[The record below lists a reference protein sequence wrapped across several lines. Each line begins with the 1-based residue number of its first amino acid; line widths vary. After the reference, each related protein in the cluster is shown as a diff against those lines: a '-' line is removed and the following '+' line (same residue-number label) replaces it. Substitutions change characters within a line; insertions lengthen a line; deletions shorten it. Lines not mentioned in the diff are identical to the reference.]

1 MSELSGKHFDAF
13 FNELH
18 GFDPFPWQSRL
29 ARQVASARGSDPA
42 WPEAL
47 ALPTAAGKTACI
59 DIAVFAL
66 ACQAERE
73 PGERTAPSRIFFVVD
88 RRVIVDATYERA
100 MQIGERLQR
109 AEGGMVGEVAERL
122 LSLARGNGDHGII
135 DDHAIP
141 LDVFRMRGGAYRDDR
156 WVRSPLQPAV
166 IVSTVDQFGSR
177 LLFRGYGLS
186 RGMRPIHAGLAGND
200 SLVVLDEAHCANP
213 FRQTMSRVG
222 WYRRW
227 ADESGGLPSLP
238 HHTVLLS
245 ATPPDGVS
253 KTLTVDEADREHPVL
268 GPRIGCAKPARLV
281 LVRTPAN
288 VGSQERWTRQLA
300 EEAVALAND
309 QRREIGVMVNRV
321 ATAKAV
327 CQALTGM
334 GQDAVLLTGRMRS
347 IDHDRVIRRLDGL
360 RTGEERNG
368 EGLRFVVATQT
379 LEVGADLDFD
389 GLVSECASLD
399 ALRQRFGR
407 LNRGGRP
414 IEALGVIMAQSAQ
427 LSRRGRVD
435 PVYGETLADTWEW
448 LMEQAADGTVDLGY
462 EALERLL
469 PEDPDHRRELL
480 SRLSAPAPDAPVLL
494 PAHIDAWVQT
504 WPEPTPDPDV
514 SVFLHG
520 PDQRVPDVQVC
531 WRSDLPGDLSR
542 YVDLDRAVQA
552 LSLCPPV
559 SAECIAVPIPNL
571 RRWLGGDDAGHNLS
585 DLGAAVDENFDG
597 RATGSAPARVAIR
610 WRGPDD
616 STALTDGDALR
627 PGDTVVIPA
636 ELDGWDVFGHIPDPD
651 GGGEP
656 VIDVGD
662 EAHLRSRGTPL
673 LRIHERTLGAWP
685 DCPAKDD
692 LLALARSRQIL
703 DDDDT
708 AVEKLREIAADE
720 RAPEWLK
727 TAATGWCDDRHRKM
741 LEHPD
746 GGVVLKGIRRVA
758 GGSGEL
764 GTPTDED
771 DAYSA
776 TVEVPLEHHLDGV
789 AQWAVRF
796 ARGAGLS
803 NDMQRDLALAAR
815 FHDVGKADH
824 RMQAMFHGG
833 SFWAAAASETL
844 LAKSAQLPSGLAEFV
859 RARQACGYPVGF
871 RHELVSARLM
881 ESASGLLD
889 AAADRDLA
897 LHLVTS
903 HHGRGRPFAPAVVD
917 PDPVDVEL
925 DIFGYPMAASSCT
938 GLERLDSGVPERFWR
953 LVRRYGWWGLA
964 WLEALVRVAD
974 QRCSE
979 AERRGATEVS
989 IPHEEAAG

>member
-1 MSELSGKHFDAF
+1 MSELSGEYFDAF

-18 GFDPFPWQSRL
+18 GFDPFPWQSHL
-29 ARQVASARGSDPA
+29 ARRVAAARGSEAA

-66 ACQAERE
+66 ACQAEWD
-73 PGERTAPSRIFFVVD
+73 PGERTAPRRIFFVVD

-100 MQIGERLQR
+100 MQIGERLRR
-109 AEGGMVGEVAERL
+109 AEGGVVGEVAGRL
-122 LSLARGNGDHGII
+122 LSLIRSNGD
-135 DDHAIP
+135 DDVTP
-141 LDVFRMRGGAYRDDR
+141 LDVFRMRGGTYRDDR

-213 FRQTMSRVG
+213 FRQTMGHVG
-222 WYRRW
+222 RYRRW
-227 ADESGGLPSLP
+227 ASESGGLPSLP

-253 KTLTVDEADREHPVL
+253 DTFTADGEDRDHPVL
-268 GPRIGCAKPARLV
+268 GSRIGCAKPARLA

-288 VGSQERWTRQLA
+288 VGSQERWTRRLA

-309 QRREIGVMVNRV
+309 QRREIAVMVNRV

-327 CQALTGM
+327 CQTLTGM
-334 GQDAVLLTGRMRS
+334 GHDAVLLTGRMRS
-347 IDHDRVIRRLDGL
+347 IDQDRVVRRLNGL
-360 RTGEERNG
+360 RTGEERKG
-368 EGLRFVVATQT
+368 DDLRFVVATQT

-389 GLVSECASLD
+389 GLVTECASLD

-407 LNRGGRP
+407 LNRSGRP

-427 LSRRGRVD
+427 LSRRGRAD

-448 LMEQAADGTVDLGY
+448 LMERATDGTVDLGH

-469 PEDPDHRRELL
+469 PDHPNDRRELL

-542 YVDLDRAVQA
+542 SADLDRAIQA
-552 LSLCPPV
+552 LSVCPPV

-585 DLGAAVDENFDG
+585 DLGAAVDDNFDG
-597 RATGSAPARVAIR
+597 RSAGPVPARVAIR
-610 WRGPDD
+610 WRGPEE
-616 STALTDGDALR
+616 SSALTDGGALR

-636 ELDGWDVFGHIPDPD
+636 ELGGWDVFGHIPEPD

-656 VIDVGD
+656 IIDVGD
-662 EAHLRSRGTPL
+662 EAHFRSRGAPL
-673 LRIHERTLGAWP
+673 LRVHERTLAAWP
-685 DCPAKDD
+685 DCPARDD
-692 LLALARSRQIL
+692 LLALAQSQQIM
-703 DDDDT
+703 DDDQE
-708 AVEKLREIAADE
+708 AREKLREIAAVE
-720 RAPEWLK
+720 GTPEWLK
-727 TAATGWCDDRHRKM
+727 RAATGWRKDRHRKV
-741 LEHPD
+741 LEHPDPD
-746 GGVVLKGIRRVA
+746 GGVVLKGVSRVA
-758 GGSGEL
+758 DGSWEF

-771 DAYSA
+771 DTYSA
-776 TVEVPLEHHLDGV
+776 TVEIELEHHLDGV

-803 NDMQRDLALAAR
+803 DDMQRDLELAAR

-833 SFWAAAASETL
+833 SFWAAAAAETL
-844 LAKSAQLPSGLAEFV
+844 LAKSAQLPSGLGEFR
-859 RARQACGYPVGF
+859 RARQACGYPFGF

-889 AAADRDLA
+889 AAFDQDLA

-903 HHGRGRPFAPAVVD
+903 HHGRGRPFAPVVED
-917 PDPVDVEL
+917 RDPVDVEL
-925 DIFGYPMAASSCT
+925 DIFGYQMATSSRT
-938 GLERLDSGVPERFWR
+938 GLERLDGGVTERFWR

-964 WLEALVRVAD
+964 WLEGLVRLAD
-974 QRCSE
+974 HRRSE
-979 AERRGATEVS
+979 AEQRGVTV
-989 IPHEEAAG
+989 PHEEAAG

>member
-1 MSELSGKHFDAF
+1 MSELSGEHFDAF

-29 ARQVASARGSDPA
+29 ARRVASARGSEAA

-59 DIAVFAL
+59 DIAVFGL
-66 ACQAERE
+66 ACQADWE
-73 PGERTAPSRIFFVVD
+73 PGERTAPRRIFFVVD
-88 RRVIVDATYERA
+88 RRVTVDATYERA
-100 MQIGERLQR
+100 KRIGERLR
-109 AEGGMVGEVAERL
+109 GAEGGMVGEVAGRL
-122 LSLARGNGDHGII
+122 LSLARGSGDHDVI
-135 DDHAIP
+135 DDDVLP
-141 LDVFRMRGGAYRDDR
+141 LDVFRMRGGVYRDDR

-186 RGMRPIHAGLAGND
+186 RGMWPIHAGLAGND

-213 FRQTMSRVG
+213 FRQTMSHVG
-222 WYRRW
+222 QYRRW
-227 ADESGGLPSLP
+227 ADESGDLPPLP
-238 HHTVLLS
+238 HRAVLLS
-245 ATPPDGVS
+245 ATPPDGVTE
-253 KTLTVDEADREHPVL
+253 TLTVTEADREHDVL

-281 LVRTPAN
+281 LVRIPAN
-288 VGSQERWTRQLA
+288 VDGRARWARRLA
-300 EEAVALAND
+300 EEALALTGD
-309 QRREIGVMVNRV
+309 QRRNIGVMVNRV
-321 ATAKAV
+321 ATAREV
-327 CQALTGM
+327 CQALAGM
-334 GQDAVLLTGRMRS
+334 GHDAVLLTGRMRS
-347 IDHDRVIRRLDGL
+347 IDQDRVVRRLGGL
-360 RTGEERNG
+360 RTGEERES

-389 GLVSECASLD
+389 GLITECASLD

-414 IEALGVIMAQSAQ
+414 IEARGVIMAQSAQ
-427 LSRRGRVD
+427 LSRRGRAD

-448 LMEQAADGTVDLGY
+448 LMEQAADGVVDLGH
-462 EALERLL
+462 EELERLL
-469 PEDPDHRRELL
+469 PPHADDRRELL

-542 YVDLDRAVQA
+542 DTDLERAVQV

-559 SAECIAVPIPNL
+559 SAECIAVPIPSL
-571 RRWLGGDDAGHNLS
+571 RRWLGGGDAGHNLS
-585 DLGAAVDENFDG
+585 DLGAAVDDDFDR
-597 RATGSAPARVAIR
+597 RAAGSAPARAAIR

-616 STALTDGDALR
+616 CPAVRDGAALR

-636 ELDGWDVFGHIPDPD
+636 ELGGWDVFGHIPEPD

-662 EAHLRSRGTPL
+662 EAHLWSRGTPL
-673 LRIHERTLGAWP
+673 LRVHERTLVAWP

-692 LLALARSRQIL
+692 LLALAQSQQIL
-703 DDDDT
+703 DDGEE
-708 AVEKLREIAADE
+708 AVDEILREIVAVDGT
-720 RAPEWLK
+720 PEWLK
-727 TAATGWCDDRHRKM
+727 SAAAGWCGDRHRKM
-741 LEHPD
+741 LEHPG
-746 GGVVLKGIRRVA
+746 GGVVLKGVGPVA
-758 GGSGEL
+758 DGSGEL

-771 DAYSA
+771 DTYSA
-776 TVEVPLEHHLDGV
+776 TVEVPLEDHLDGV
-789 AQWAVRF
+789 AWWAVRF
-796 ARGAGLS
+796 ADGAGLS
-803 NDMQRDLALAAR
+803 HDMQRDLELAAR

-833 SFWAAAASETL
+833 SFWAAAASDTL
-844 LAKSAQLPSGLAEFV
+844 LAKSAQLPASRRETV
-859 RARQACGYPVGF
+859 RARETCGYPVGF
-871 RHELVSARLM
+871 RHELVSVRLM
-881 ESASGLLD
+881 ESAAGLLD
-889 AAADRDLA
+889 AASDRDLA
-897 LHLVTS
+897 LHLVAS
-903 HHGRGRPFAPAVVD
+903 HHGHGRPFAPVVED

-925 DIFGYPMAASSCT
+925 PLFGYSMKTSSRT
-938 GLERLDSGVPERFWR
+938 GLERLDGGVPERFWR

-964 WLEALVRVAD
+964 WLEGLVRVAD
-974 QRCSE
+974 QRRSE
-979 AERRGATEVS
+979 AERRGET